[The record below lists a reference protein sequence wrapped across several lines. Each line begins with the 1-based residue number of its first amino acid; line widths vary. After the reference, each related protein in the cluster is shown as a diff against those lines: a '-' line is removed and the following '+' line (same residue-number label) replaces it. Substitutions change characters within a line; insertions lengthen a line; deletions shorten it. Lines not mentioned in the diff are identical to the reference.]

1 MEITRLVKRAKR
13 KDADAFTELM
23 ESQMQNMYKVAR
35 SILSRDE
42 DVADAI
48 SDTILVCW
56 EKIDTLKKNR
66 FFRTWMTRILIN
78 KCNDILRAG
87 QRTVF
92 TDEPLEIEYME
103 NEFLNL
109 EWILKGSNESQKFDI
124 NKEFGNTDVKL
135 VSAEISA
142 LGLELISDY
151 PKGCKYADMN
161 GEHQPPSFAGVKM
174 KDGEVYTYES
184 VVHGSG
190 EQFETGSSGKLYGK
204 FTETVTTKKILEVKQ
219 IKALLFFK
227 KSAGDSETYK
237 AEDYYEIP
245 LEVEK

>member
-13 KDADAFTELM
+13 KDADAFT
-23 ESQMQNMYKVAR
+23 
-35 SILSRDE
+35 
-42 DVADAI
+42 
-48 SDTILVCW
+48 DTILVCW

-124 NKEFGNTDVKL
+124 NKEFGNTGVKL

-161 GEHQPPSFAGVKM
+161 GGISH
-174 KDGEVYTYES
+174 
-184 VVHGSG
+184 
-190 EQFETGSSGKLYGK
+190 L
-204 FTETVTTKKILEVKQ
+204 
-219 IKALLFFK
+219 
-227 KSAGDSETYK
+227 
-237 AEDYYEIP
+237 P
-245 LEVEK
+245 LQA